1 LITNHEA
8 LDAFFINKSMY
19 DVRTAVGTTTTTV
32 PSYLVARYGRPST
45 QPGPR
50 DSGTKTA
57 AAAATCG
64 ARLPRETPNR
74 TQLALGYDE
83 VAPKCLACAGG
94 RPTLRQ
100 LPPSCWS
107 CRRLPSVGD
116 GGTAAHMATQ
126 YV

>member
-1 LITNHEA
+1 
-8 LDAFFINKSMY
+8 MY
-19 DVRTAVGTTTTTV
+19 ATVRPAEY
-32 PSYLVARYGRPST
+32 PARA
-45 QPGPR
+45 PR

-57 AAAATCG
+57 AAAAVVP
-64 ARLPRETPNR
+64 RLPRETPNR